1 MKDFFDTWK
10 FKILVGIAVFLA
22 AIMAYAGANGR
33 LTAAPQEILSVA
45 VAPFQR
51 AAAAVSNG
59 VSSLWEKYTNIDA
72 ILEENEKLTTENA
85 ELRGQ
90 MVDYDKLKAEN
101 EAYKALTNIQ
111 ELHPEMSYVSSFV
124 IGRDP
129 LDSFYGFTLDKG
141 SLDGVEANDAIT
153 SDEGYLLGVVTEVD
167 LTSCKVMTILH
178 PSFNAAGVV
187 SRTRDNGI
195 ITGSAD
201 YAAEGL
207 CILSNLSR
215 STLTKANDQVIT
227 TGLGG
232 VFPPDVL
239 VGVVQE
245 LVPEASG
252 KSTIAVLKPGAD
264 PRTVKHV
271 FIITNY

>member
-10 FKILVGIAVFLA
+10 FKILVGIAVFLV

-111 ELHPEMSYVSSFV
+111 EQHPEMSYVSSFV